1 MVMALRLPSWQ
12 AEGCR
17 RTVLKVSI
25 HDVCCATSLTTPGPQ
40 ARLTFAAVTVG
51 DRRSAS
57 VTEGPLAGCQW
68 PPGPGL
74 RSAGPR
80 VKL

>member
-25 HDVCCATSLTTPGPQ
+25 HDVCCATSGASIEDSR
-40 ARLTFAAVTVG
+40 ARNLI
-51 DRRSAS
+51 
-57 VTEGPLAGCQW
+57 
-68 PPGPGL
+68 
-74 RSAGPR
+74 PR
-80 VKL
+80 IGNRGWG